1 MDMHE
6 RLRAARAA
14 AGYTTVADAARA
26 FGWNVNTTA
35 SNENGNRTYSRT
47 AAEKYARAYR
57 VNLEWLLTGRGSM
70 KGRDPDSAEIID
82 IWSRIPDRDRAAAKS
97 MLEGLAKRNNDA
109 S

>member
-6 RLRAARAA
+6 RLRAAREA
-14 AGYTTVADAARA
+14 AGYSSVAEAARA

-47 AAEKYARAYR
+47 GAEKYARAYR
-57 VNLEWLLTGRGSM
+57 VSLDWLLTGRGQM
-70 KGRDPDSAEIID
+70 KGTDPEGAEIVD
-82 IWSRIPDRDRAAAKS
+82 IWSRIPERDRLAAKR
-97 MLEGLAKRNNDA
+97 MLEGLTKKG